1 MRIIPVRRRDWGG
14 RSGKSGVVGE
24 AGSRFSSLGCC
35 LAMGDPLQVK
45 VRILAQMGIRKHP
58 EMGDYNRLNEPGPRI
73 QSQRVRPARS
83 AALQCRQWKV
93 SALIPEKRK
102 RLG

>member
-35 LAMGDPLQVK
+35 LAMGDLLQVK
-45 VRILAQMGIRKHP
+45 FGFSP
-58 EMGDYNRLNEPGPRI
+58 NGY
-73 QSQRVRPARS
+73 
-83 AALQCRQWKV
+83 
-93 SALIPEKRK
+93 
-102 RLG
+102 